1 MDSVALK
8 ARREALGL
16 GVYAL
21 ADHLNVRHQN
31 VTRWEAGINPP
42 RDWTWIDEALT
53 KLEAYRD
60 KLIESMISVANEAYK
75 TEGTLDLI
83 TYTTDDHYWDW
94 VTDAKDNYIPVGLH
108 RAATALAASK
118 LRTDHQKPVTISR
131 APRGDIL

>member
-1 MDSVALK
+1 MDSVELT

-21 ADHLNVRHQN
+21 ADHLDVRHQN
-31 VTRWEAGINPP
+31 VVRWEAGKNPP

-60 KLIESMISVANEAYK
+60 KLMAEMVKVANEAYT

-94 VTDAKDNYIPVGLH
+94 AADAKENVIPVGLH
-108 RAATALAASK
+108 RCATALAACL
-118 LRTDHQKPVTISR
+118 LRAEHQKPVSITR
-131 APRGDIL
+131 APRGDIF